1 MKKVNICLDRFMPFT
16 KGHYKMIEYGL
27 KQNGLPTIV
36 FMISNKKMDKKHP
49 FSDELMQKEMDM
61 LKKSLKGIENTVYV
75 SSADIVKLGQW
86 CYENNYEPQFWI
98 TGSDRLAAYKRQAEN
113 PKYQDLG
120 HFPSSFTTLEVP
132 RTDEDISATKVR
144 EAIMNDDLNTAD
156 AIGTLFEYVKD
167 VNSNVISKL
176 SKSKALLEKIQKLFD
191 EMTDV
196 LGILYEQKRFS
207 KSKRFI

>member
-1 MKKVNICLDRFMPFT
+1 MKKVNICLGRFMPFT

-27 KQNGLPTIV
+27 KHNGLPTVI

-49 FSDELMQKEMDM
+49 FSDELIQKEMDM
-61 LKKSLKGIENTVYV
+61 LKKLLKGIENTVYV

-144 EAIMNDDLNTAD
+144 EAIMNDDLDTFKKMMPN
-156 AIGTLFEYVKD
+156 GTE
-167 VNSNVISKL
+167 
-176 SKSKALLEKIQKLFD
+176 KLFNEFKEALSQVKESHISLID
-191 EMTDV
+191 FIQERLVDV
-196 LGILYEQKRFS
+196 D
-207 KSKRFI
+207 

>member
-1 MKKVNICLDRFMPFT
+1 MKKVNICLGRFMPFT

-27 KQNGLPTIV
+27 KHNGLPTVI

-49 FSDELMQKEMDM
+49 FSDELIQKEMDM

-86 CYENNYEPQFWI
+86 CYENNYEPQFWV

-144 EAIMNDDLNTAD
+144 EAIMNDDLDTFKKMMPE
-156 AIGTLFEYVKD
+156 GTE
-167 VNSNVISKL
+167 
-176 SKSKALLEKIQKLFD
+176 KLFD
-191 EMTDV
+191 DFKEALSQIKECKVSLVDY
-196 LGILYEQKRFS
+196 IQES
-207 KSKRFI
+207 KFDID

>member
-1 MKKVNICLDRFMPFT
+1 MKKVNICLGRFMPFT

-27 KQNGLPTIV
+27 KHNGLPTVI
-36 FMISNKKMDKKHP
+36 FMISNKKMDNKHP
-49 FSDELMQKEMDM
+49 FSDELIQKEMDM

-86 CYENNYEPQFWI
+86 CYENNYEPQLWI

-132 RTDEDISATKVR
+132 RTNEDISATKVR
-144 EAIMNDDLNTAD
+144 EAIMNDDLDTYKKMMPE
-156 AIGTLFEYVKD
+156 GTE
-167 VNSNVISKL
+167 
-176 SKSKALLEKIQKLFD
+176 KLFD
-191 EMTDV
+191 DFKEALSQIKECKVSLVDY
-196 LGILYEQKRFS
+196 IQES
-207 KSKRFI
+207 KFDID

>member
-1 MKKVNICLDRFMPFT
+1 MKKVNICLGRFMPFT

-27 KQNGLPTIV
+27 KHNVLPTVI

-49 FSDELMQKEMDM
+49 FSDELIQKEMDM
-61 LKKSLKGIENTVYV
+61 LKKSLEGIENTVYV

-86 CYENNYEPQFWI
+86 CYENNYEPQLWI

-144 EAIMNDDLNTAD
+144 EAIMNDDLDTFKKMMPE
-156 AIGTLFEYVKD
+156 GTE
-167 VNSNVISKL
+167 
-176 SKSKALLEKIQKLFD
+176 KLFD
-191 EMTDV
+191 DFKEALSQVKECKVSLVDY
-196 LGILYEQKRFS
+196 IQES
-207 KSKRFI
+207 KFDID

>member
-1 MKKVNICLDRFMPFT
+1 MKKVNICLGRFMPFT
-16 KGHYKMIEYGL
+16 NGHYKMIEYGL
-27 KQNGLPTIV
+27 KHNGLPTVI

-49 FSDELMQKEMDM
+49 FSDELIQKEMDI

-86 CYENNYEPQFWI
+86 CYENNYEPQRWI

-144 EAIMNDDLNTAD
+144 EAIMNDDLDTFKKMMPE
-156 AIGTLFEYVKD
+156 GTE
-167 VNSNVISKL
+167 
-176 SKSKALLEKIQKLFD
+176 KLFD
-191 EMTDV
+191 EFKEALSQVKECKISLEDY
-196 LGILYEQKRFS
+196 IKES
-207 KSKRFI
+207 KFDID

>member
-1 MKKVNICLDRFMPFT
+1 MKKVNICLGRFMPFT

-27 KQNGLPTIV
+27 KHNGLPTVI

-49 FSDELMQKEMDM
+49 FSDELIQKEMDM

-75 SSADIVKLGQW
+75 SSADIVKLGKW
-86 CYENNYEPQFWI
+86 CYENNYEPQLWI

-144 EAIMNDDLNTAD
+144 EAISNNDLDSFKKMMPE
-156 AIGTLFEYVKD
+156 GTK
-167 VNSNVISKL
+167 
-176 SKSKALLEKIQKLFD
+176 KLFD
-191 EMTDV
+191 DFKEALSHIKECKISLVDY
-196 LGILYEQKRFS
+196 IEENKFY
-207 KSKRFI
+207 ID

>member
-1 MKKVNICLDRFMPFT
+1 MKKVNICLGRFMPFT

-27 KQNGLPTIV
+27 KHNGLPTVI

-49 FSDELMQKEMDM
+49 FSDELIHKEMDM

-144 EAIMNDDLNTAD
+144 EAIMNDDLDTYKKMMPE
-156 AIGTLFEYVKD
+156 GTE
-167 VNSNVISKL
+167 
-176 SKSKALLEKIQKLFD
+176 KLFD
-191 EMTDV
+191 DFKEALSQVKECKVSLMEY
-196 LGILYEQKRFS
+196 IQES
-207 KSKRFI
+207 KFDID

>member
-1 MKKVNICLDRFMPFT
+1 MKKVNICLGRFMPFT

-27 KQNGLPTIV
+27 KHNGLPTVI

-49 FSDELMQKEMDM
+49 FSDELIQKEMDM

-86 CYENNYEPQFWI
+86 CYENNYEPQFWV

-144 EAIMNDDLNTAD
+144 EAIMNDDLDTYKKMMPE
-156 AIGTLFEYVKD
+156 GTE
-167 VNSNVISKL
+167 
-176 SKSKALLEKIQKLFD
+176 KLFD
-191 EMTDV
+191 DFKEALSQVKECKVSLVDY
-196 LGILYEQKRFS
+196 IQES
-207 KSKRFI
+207 KFDID

>member
-1 MKKVNICLDRFMPFT
+1 MKKVNICLGRFMPFT

-27 KQNGLPTIV
+27 KHNGLPTVI
-36 FMISNKKMDKKHP
+36 FMISNKKIDKRHP
-49 FSDELMQKEMDM
+49 FSDELIQKEMDM
-61 LKKSLKGIENTVYV
+61 LKKSLEGIENTVYV

-98 TGSDRLAAYKRQAEN
+98 TGSDRLVAYKRQAEN

-144 EAIMNDDLNTAD
+144 EAIMNDDLATFKKMMPN
-156 AIGTLFEYVKD
+156 GTE
-167 VNSNVISKL
+167 
-176 SKSKALLEKIQKLFD
+176 KLFD
-191 EMTDV
+191 EFKEALSQVKESHTSLLD
-196 LGILYEQKRFS
+196 
-207 KSKRFI
+207 FIQERLFDID

>member
-1 MKKVNICLDRFMPFT
+1 MKKVNICLGRFMPFT

-27 KQNGLPTIV
+27 KHNGLPTVI
-36 FMISNKKMDKKHP
+36 FMISNKKIDKRHP
-49 FSDELMQKEMDM
+49 FPDELIQKEMDM
-61 LKKSLKGIENTVYV
+61 LKKSLEGIENTVYV

-144 EAIMNDDLNTAD
+144 EAIMNDDLATFKKMMPN
-156 AIGTLFEYVKD
+156 GTE
-167 VNSNVISKL
+167 
-176 SKSKALLEKIQKLFD
+176 KLFNEFKEALSQVKESHISLLD
-191 EMTDV
+191 
-196 LGILYEQKRFS
+196 
-207 KSKRFI
+207 FIQERLFDID

>member
-1 MKKVNICLDRFMPFT
+1 MKKVNICLGRFMPFT

-27 KQNGLPTIV
+27 KHNGLPTVI
-36 FMISNKKMDKKHP
+36 FMISNKKIDKRHP
-49 FSDELMQKEMDM
+49 FPDELIQKEMDM
-61 LKKSLKGIENTVYV
+61 LKKSLEGIENTVYV

-144 EAIMNDDLNTAD
+144 EAIMNDDLTTFKKMMPN
-156 AIGTLFEYVKD
+156 GTE
-167 VNSNVISKL
+167 
-176 SKSKALLEKIQKLFD
+176 KLFNEFKEALSQVKESHISLLD
-191 EMTDV
+191 
-196 LGILYEQKRFS
+196 
-207 KSKRFI
+207 FIQERLFDID

>member
-1 MKKVNICLDRFMPFT
+1 MKKVNICLGRFMPFT

-27 KQNGLPTIV
+27 KYNGLPTVI

-49 FSDELMQKEMDM
+49 FSDELIQKEMDM
-61 LKKSLKGIENTVYV
+61 LKKSLNGIENTVYV
-75 SSADIVKLGQW
+75 NSADIVKLGQW
-86 CYENNYEPQFWI
+86 CYENNYEPQLWI

-144 EAIMNDDLNTAD
+144 EAIMNDDLDTFKKMMPE
-156 AIGTLFEYVKD
+156 GTE
-167 VNSNVISKL
+167 
-176 SKSKALLEKIQKLFD
+176 KLFD
-191 EMTDV
+191 DFKEALSQVKECKVSLLDY
-196 LGILYEQKRFS
+196 IQES
-207 KSKRFI
+207 KFDID

>member
-1 MKKVNICLDRFMPFT
+1 MKKVNICLGRFMPFT

-49 FSDELMQKEMDM
+49 FSDELIQKEMDM

-144 EAIMNDDLNTAD
+144 EAIMNDDLDTFKKMMPN
-156 AIGTLFEYVKD
+156 GTE
-167 VNSNVISKL
+167 
-176 SKSKALLEKIQKLFD
+176 KLFD
-191 EMTDV
+191 EFKEALSQVKESHISLIDFIQERLVDV
-196 LGILYEQKRFS
+196 D
-207 KSKRFI
+207 

>member
-1 MKKVNICLDRFMPFT
+1 MKKINICLGRFMPFT

-27 KQNGLPTIV
+27 KHNGLPTVI

-49 FSDELMQKEMDM
+49 FSDELIQKEMDM

-86 CYENNYEPQFWI
+86 CYENDYEPQFWV

-120 HFPSSFTTLEVP
+120 HLPSSFTTLEVP

-144 EAIMNDDLNTAD
+144 EAIMDNDLDTFKKMMPK
-156 AIGTLFEYVKD
+156 GTE
-167 VNSNVISKL
+167 
-176 SKSKALLEKIQKLFD
+176 KLFD
-191 EMTDV
+191 EFKEALSRVKECKLSLVDY
-196 LGILYEQKRFS
+196 IKES
-207 KSKRFI
+207 KFDID

>member
-1 MKKVNICLDRFMPFT
+1 MKNVNICLGRFMPFT

-27 KQNGLPTIV
+27 KHNGLPTVI

-49 FSDELMQKEMDM
+49 FSDELIQKEMDM

-144 EAIMNDDLNTAD
+144 EAIMNDDLDTFKKMMPE
-156 AIGTLFEYVKD
+156 GTE
-167 VNSNVISKL
+167 
-176 SKSKALLEKIQKLFD
+176 KLFD
-191 EMTDV
+191 DFKEALSQVKECKVSLVDY
-196 LGILYEQKRFS
+196 IQES
-207 KSKRFI
+207 KFDID

>member
-1 MKKVNICLDRFMPFT
+1 MKKVNICLGRFMPFT

-27 KQNGLPTIV
+27 KHNGLPTVI
-36 FMISNKKMDKKHP
+36 FMISNKKIDKRHP
-49 FSDELMQKEMDM
+49 FSDELIQKEMDM
-61 LKKSLKGIENTVYV
+61 LKKSLEGIENTVYV

-144 EAIMNDDLNTAD
+144 EAIMNDDLATFKKMMPN
-156 AIGTLFEYVKD
+156 GTE
-167 VNSNVISKL
+167 
-176 SKSKALLEKIQKLFD
+176 KLFNEFKEALSQVKESHISLLD
-191 EMTDV
+191 
-196 LGILYEQKRFS
+196 
-207 KSKRFI
+207 FIQERLFDID

>member
-1 MKKVNICLDRFMPFT
+1 MKKVNICLGRFMPFT
-16 KGHYKMIEYGL
+16 NGHYKMIEYGL
-27 KQNGLPTIV
+27 KHNGLPTII

-86 CYENNYEPQFWI
+86 CYENNYEPQLWI

-144 EAIMNDDLNTAD
+144 EAIMNDDLEVFKKMMPE
-156 AIGTLFEYVKD
+156 GTE
-167 VNSNVISKL
+167 
-176 SKSKALLEKIQKLFD
+176 KLFD
-191 EMTDV
+191 DFKEALSQVKECKVSLVDY
-196 LGILYEQKRFS
+196 IQES
-207 KSKRFI
+207 KFDID

>member
-1 MKKVNICLDRFMPFT
+1 MKKVNICLGRFMPFT

-27 KQNGLPTIV
+27 KHNGLPTII

-49 FSDELMQKEMDM
+49 FSDELMQKEMNM

-86 CYENNYEPQFWI
+86 CYENNYEPQLWI

-144 EAIMNDDLNTAD
+144 EAIMNDDLATFKKMMPN
-156 AIGTLFEYVKD
+156 GTE
-167 VNSNVISKL
+167 
-176 SKSKALLEKIQKLFD
+176 KLFNEFKEALSQVKESHISLLD
-191 EMTDV
+191 
-196 LGILYEQKRFS
+196 
-207 KSKRFI
+207 FIQERLFDID

>member
-1 MKKVNICLDRFMPFT
+1 MKKVNICLGRFMPFT

-27 KQNGLPTIV
+27 KHNGLPTVI

-49 FSDELMQKEMDM
+49 FSDELIQKEMDM
-61 LKKSLKGIENTVYV
+61 LKKSLNGIENTVYV

-86 CYENNYEPQFWI
+86 CYENNYKPQLWI

-113 PKYQDLG
+113 HKYQDLG

-144 EAIMNDDLNTAD
+144 EAIMNDDLDTYKKMMPK
-156 AIGTLFEYVKD
+156 GTE
-167 VNSNVISKL
+167 
-176 SKSKALLEKIQKLFD
+176 KLFD
-191 EMTDV
+191 EFKKALSRVKECKISLIDY
-196 LGILYEQKRFS
+196 IKES
-207 KSKRFI
+207 KFDID

>member
-1 MKKVNICLDRFMPFT
+1 MKKVNICLGRFMPFT

-27 KQNGLPTIV
+27 KHNGLPTII

-49 FSDELMQKEMDM
+49 FSDELIQKEMDM

-86 CYENNYEPQFWI
+86 CHENNYEPQLWI
-98 TGSDRLAAYKRQAEN
+98 TGSDRLAPYKRQAEN

-144 EAIMNDDLNTAD
+144 EAIMNDDLDTFKKMMPE
-156 AIGTLFEYVKD
+156 GTE
-167 VNSNVISKL
+167 
-176 SKSKALLEKIQKLFD
+176 KLFD
-191 EMTDV
+191 DFKEALSQVKECKVSLVDY
-196 LGILYEQKRFS
+196 IQES
-207 KSKRFI
+207 KFDID

>member
-1 MKKVNICLDRFMPFT
+1 MKKVNICLGRFMPFT

-27 KQNGLPTIV
+27 KHNGLPTVI

-49 FSDELMQKEMDM
+49 FSDELIQKEMDM

-86 CYENNYEPQFWI
+86 CYENNYEPQLWT

-144 EAIMNDDLNTAD
+144 EAIMNDDLDTYKKMMPE
-156 AIGTLFEYVKD
+156 GTE
-167 VNSNVISKL
+167 
-176 SKSKALLEKIQKLFD
+176 KLFD
-191 EMTDV
+191 DFKEALSQVKEYKVSLVDY
-196 LGILYEQKRFS
+196 IQES
-207 KSKRFI
+207 KFDID

>member
-1 MKKVNICLDRFMPFT
+1 MKKVNICLGRFMPFT
-16 KGHYKMIEYGL
+16 NGHYKMIEYGL
-27 KQNGLPTIV
+27 KHNGLPTVI

-49 FSDELMQKEMDM
+49 FSDELIQKEMDM

-86 CYENNYEPQFWI
+86 CYENNYEAQLWI

-144 EAIMNDDLNTAD
+144 EAIMNDDLDTFKKMMPE
-156 AIGTLFEYVKD
+156 GTE
-167 VNSNVISKL
+167 
-176 SKSKALLEKIQKLFD
+176 KLFD
-191 EMTDV
+191 DFKEA
-196 LGILYEQKRFS
+196 LS
-207 KSKRFI
+207 KVKECKVSLADYIQESKFDID

>member
-1 MKKVNICLDRFMPFT
+1 MKKVNICLGRFMPFT
-16 KGHYKMIEYGL
+16 NGHYKMIEYGL
-27 KQNGLPTIV
+27 KHNGLPTVI

-49 FSDELMQKEMDM
+49 FSDELIQKEMDI

-86 CYENNYEPQFWI
+86 CYENNYEPQLWI
-98 TGSDRLAAYKRQAEN
+98 TGSDRLAPYKRQAEN

-144 EAIMNDDLNTAD
+144 EAIMNDDLD
-156 AIGTLFEYVKD
+156 AFKKMMPEGTE
-167 VNSNVISKL
+167 
-176 SKSKALLEKIQKLFD
+176 KLFD
-191 EMTDV
+191 DFKEALSQVKECKISLEDYV
-196 LGILYEQKRFS
+196 KES
-207 KSKRFI
+207 KFDID

>member
-1 MKKVNICLDRFMPFT
+1 MKKVNICLGRFMPFT

-27 KQNGLPTIV
+27 KHNGLPTVI

-49 FSDELMQKEMDM
+49 FSDELIQKEMDM

-86 CYENNYEPQFWI
+86 CHENNYEPQLWI

-144 EAIMNDDLNTAD
+144 EAIMNDDLDTFKKMMPE
-156 AIGTLFEYVKD
+156 GTE
-167 VNSNVISKL
+167 
-176 SKSKALLEKIQKLFD
+176 KLFD
-191 EMTDV
+191 DFKEALSQVKECKVSLVDY
-196 LGILYEQKRFS
+196 IQES
-207 KSKRFI
+207 KFDID